1 MDLNSLGDSGYF
13 ILRGD
18 EILEFS
24 QAQTHFFNCP
34 VSQTSLSSPI
44 VA

>member
-1 MDLNSLGDSGYF
+1 MMAVNSLGDSGYF

-34 VSQTSLSSPI
+34 VS
-44 VA
+44 